1 MNANWHDIEI
11 SIINYYYYVI
21 INSVTFYSIIF
32 GGLCIMDQFHVFI
45 FRKVVLQPIQ
55 HAN

>member
-1 MNANWHDIEI
+1 MNVNWHAIEI

-21 INSVTFYSIIF
+21 INSVTIHSIIF

-45 FRKVVLQPIQ
+45 FRISGI
-55 HAN
+55 NT